1 MKLSILFTTTIV
13 LALSL
18 LESAASSK
26 LQRIRISD
34 DEVSAT
40 TNTHSP
46 PPSTSWR
53 RRSLLIDEMPNVG
66 LEDVDALL
74 IDMSLSLSMSINDDI
89 IFPEPEP
96 GTGPVLPPTSPEFDL
111 ITLFAEALVS
121 DFCCVISSVVSFL
134 SNSQSHALCCCIPL
148 FLP

>member
-1 MKLSILFTTTIV
+1 MKLSILFNTTIV

-26 LQRIRISD
+26 LHRIRSSSD

-46 PPSTSWR
+46 PPSTSWQR
-53 RRSLLIDEMPNVG
+53 RALLIDEMPNVG

-74 IDMSLSLSMSINDDI
+74 IDMSLSLSMSMPDMPDI

-111 ITLFAEALVS
+111 ETLFMEALVS
-121 DFCCVISSVVSFL
+121 VVVSFL
-134 SNSQSHALCCCIPL
+134 LVSFPPNSQSHA
-148 FLP
+148 